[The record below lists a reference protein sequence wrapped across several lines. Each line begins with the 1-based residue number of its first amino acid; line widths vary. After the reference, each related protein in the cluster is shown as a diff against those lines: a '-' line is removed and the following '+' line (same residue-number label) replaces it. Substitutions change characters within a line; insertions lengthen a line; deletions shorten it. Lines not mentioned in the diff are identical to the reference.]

1 MSCGGPLKLKK
12 LVAEKMQREAQ
23 EEAAVANQELD
34 ADGEQPPALSEIE
47 IPAELEVP
55 SAGPTPSPAL
65 RAATAPVRSAA
76 EEDED
81 RDVVGPIE
89 GRTLLSR
96 QRALEAKYLLA
107 SARLGG
113 FRPSSSHL
121 RFSRPS
127 IVDVAANQRAEVR
140 ARRMSHQVGL
150 SGAAAARP
158 TSELSEQERKRLQ
171 FLKRQS
177 MPALL
182 GSQRPATTSG
192 SSRTPRP
199 EEI

>member
-1 MSCGGPLKLKK
+1 MKLKK

-34 ADGEQPPALSEIE
+34 ADREQPPALTEIE
-47 IPAELEVP
+47 VPAELEVP

-150 SGAAAARP
+150 SGAAAAARP
-158 TSELSEQERKRLQ
+158 TSELSEQDRKRLQ
-171 FLKRQS
+171 LLKRQS